1 VAITT
6 SNTTGFNVKQKTSMK
21 KRSLE
26 NKKVNAARK
35 LKRAGMKTCFL
46 MSLIIFTKLESL
58 FTEQKISFLRFHGAA
73 LR

>member
-1 VAITT
+1 
-6 SNTTGFNVKQKTSMK
+6 MK